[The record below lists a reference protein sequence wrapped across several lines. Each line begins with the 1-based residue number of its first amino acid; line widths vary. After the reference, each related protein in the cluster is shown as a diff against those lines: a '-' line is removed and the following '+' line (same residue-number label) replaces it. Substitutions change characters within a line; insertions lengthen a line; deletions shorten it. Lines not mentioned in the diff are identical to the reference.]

1 MFQIYNMGSAGS
13 TTESETMSLD
23 TLIKDI
29 GNNRIEKLNKQSREG
44 EKKEEKI
51 DK

>member
-29 GNNRIEKLNKQSREG
+29 GNNRVEKLNKQSRE
-44 EKKEEKI
+44 ERKKRKR
-51 DK
+51 